1 MLGHFSHV
9 QLFVTPW
16 TVARQAPLSM
26 ELSRHEYWSELP
38 FPSPEDLLDPGIEPS
53 SPASPALQADSLL
66 TEQPGK
72 PIYFPLFRAF
82 TSHYFAKISL
92 AEVSNDFQTV
102 KSKAHFPGVLKVS
115 QQASFGHGGPFSAW
129 SPLWLGCQDT
139 PPVGGSCISDQP
151 PWAPADWWLS
161 SHF

>member
-1 MLGHFSHV
+1 MLGRFSHV

-16 TVARQAPLSM
+16 TVACQAPLSM
-26 ELSRHEYWSELP
+26 ELSGHEYWSELP

-53 SPASPALQADSLL
+53 SPASPTLQADSLL

-82 TSHYFAKISL
+82 TSHYFAKFSL

-102 KSKAHFPGVLKVS
+102 KSKAHSLPRGSQGQPASQLWTRRTFLCLKPSLAWLPGHPTCGWFLY
-115 QQASFGHGGPFSAW
+115 
-129 SPLWLGCQDT
+129 L
-139 PPVGGSCISDQP
+139 
-151 PWAPADWWLS
+151 
-161 SHF
+161 